1 MGSSCAV
8 GTLPWGRSRAVRA
21 SFMEGSVLPGS
32 RVGHGASTLES
43 LLITRL
49 LSGAR
54 HGSLDTSPPATR
66 AINPPAVGP
75 ASSAWL
81 AGGDSEDAG
90 KLQTDLPWPV
100 RRTGGLRD
108 CMEEV
113 ALEDYME
120 DAHEDRKSTRL
131 NSSHRIASRM
141 PSSA

>member
-66 AINPPAVGP
+66 AINPPAMGS

-90 KLQTDLPWPV
+90 KLQTDLPWSVPPLV
-100 RRTGGLRD
+100 GPLTSP
-108 CMEEV
+108 
-113 ALEDYME
+113 
-120 DAHEDRKSTRL
+120 KS
-131 NSSHRIASRM
+131 H
-141 PSSA
+141 